1 MTVTTASLPPLTAGQ
16 VRRSAGSTIA
26 GYQYQF
32 ERSVVEVLGL
42 AAGQELRVEGIED
55 IDIWTE
61 SPSVVQVKYYQG
73 QRWSLSVI
81 RDAVHELLKSFGSG
95 LHVRYV
101 LYVHF
106 GSGDAPPDR
115 LSLDEL
121 KECLTYRPKMKPI
134 ERLYEEF
141 EEEQLLA
148 FTDHFQIV
156 AGVSLDE
163 QRVITTSAI
172 AEALQCGEDE
182 AEALHRMRAVQF
194 LHEIAVNKDEGRR
207 VVTRCDLL
215 KLLGD
220 REIFYNR
227 WHKETI
233 GQERF
238 IHAITKKLKAA
249 NFNTSSTYRGVFVQ
263 VTEENLEAVCRL
275 ASELAR
281 DMNGTAKRRTTA
293 AKPWTLILR
302 GKEDLVSSVKRSLI
316 EEQLPFNDGFESL
329 QFSPELFIE
338 PAVVKGAGSS
348 DRLAKASHVIR
359 VVSENSMKQVAETGY
374 RLAQLISLLKPRDWH
389 AGLARVK
396 PMQIHEV
403 SVDEMTEILRR
414 VTT

>member
-1 MTVTTASLPPLTAGQ
+1 MTANTASLPPLTARQ

-42 AAGQELRVEGIED
+42 GAGQELRVEGIED

-61 SPSVVQVKYYQG
+61 SPSVVQVKYFQG

-81 RDAVHELLKSFGSG
+81 REAVHELLRSFAAG

-106 GSGDAPPDR
+106 GSGDAPPDS

-134 ERLYEEF
+134 ELLYEEF

-148 FTDHFQIV
+148 FTDHFQIT

-163 QRVITTSAI
+163 QRAITTSAI
-172 AEALQCGEDE
+172 ADALQCGEDE

-194 LHEIAVNKDEGRR
+194 LHEIAVNKEEDLR
-207 VVTRCDLL
+207 VVTRYDLL

-227 WHKETI
+227 WHKEAI

-238 IHAITKKLKAA
+238 IHALTKKLKIA
-249 NFNTSSTYRGVFVQ
+249 NFNKSSTYRGVFLQ
-263 VTEENLEAVCRL
+263 VTEENLEAACRL

-281 DMNGTAKRRTTA
+281 DMNGVVKRRTID

-302 GKEDLVSSVKRSLI
+302 GNEDLVSFVKRSLI
-316 EEQLPFNDGFESL
+316 EEHLPFNDGFEYL
-329 QFSPELFIE
+329 RFSPELFIE
-338 PAVVKGAGSS
+338 PAIVKRTGST
-348 DRLAKASHVIR
+348 DRLAKSSHVIR
-359 VVSENSMKQVAETGY
+359 VVSESSMKQVAETGY
-374 RLAQLISLLKPRDWH
+374 QLAQLVTLVKPDDWH
-389 AGLARVK
+389 TSLARAEL
-396 PMQIHEV
+396 MQIHEV
-403 SVDEMTEILRR
+403 SVDEITEILRR